1 MSRFTD
7 GVKNTCFAGV
17 SFGAAALL
25 MVPVLIPMAV
35 QAARPLLK
43 EGIKG
48 GILCCRQGRD
58 ALVEVARVV
67 DEAVAEARA
76 ELDAERPRE
85 RHASH
90 HRGSHAANRHA
101 HDDEPPLAAGE
112 PSPEYLG

>member
-7 GVKNTCFAGV
+7 GVKDTCLAGV
-17 SFGAAALL
+17 SVGAATLL

-43 EGIKG
+43 EAIKG
-48 GILCCRQGRD
+48 GILCSRQGRD

-67 DEAVAEARA
+67 DEAIAEARA

-90 HRGSHAANRHA
+90 HSHHRGTRVVIRG
-101 HDDEPPLAAGE
+101 DEPPSADE